1 MKNFKIVISPS
12 KTFNLNK
19 EAEEKLPRPKNI
31 LMAKEIF
38 GKIRSWDINKTKEVY
53 KLSDKM
59 TKDVYEM
66 HQAHGQKLYYAIEM
80 YGGEVFKQLKLDE
93 YDKEWLNN
101 HVVILDALY
110 GVVKP
115 YDTIAPYRLDFNVKF
130 DFDLKNFWKE
140 TINNDLKDFELYN
153 LASKE
158 FSSLIDLPMTEVE
171 LEKAST
177 IKKQRGLTLHKII
190 KNKKA

>member
-38 GKIRSWDINKTKEVY
+38 GKIRSWDIDKTKEVY

-140 TINNDLKDFELYN
+140 TINNDLKGFELYN

>member
-1 MKNFKIVISPS
+1 MKNFKIIISPS

-38 GKIRSWDINKTKEVY
+38 GKIRSWDIDKTKEVY

-110 GVVKP
+110 GVKKP

-130 DFDLKNFWKE
+130 DFNLKNFWKE

-158 FSSLIDLPMTEVE
+158 FSSLIDLPMKEVE
-171 LEKAST
+171 LESAST
-177 IKKQRGLTLHKII
+177 IKKQRGLTLHKIL